1 MDISKYIR
9 DFQERGYV
17 NIQNFFKLED
27 IEKVKQIIYQKGF
40 DENKSEIYYEFI
52 NNKKK
57 IRRVENLS
65 SNYEEFNN
73 LIFNNLLLE
82 ILYEIFN
89 EKVFLFKEKLNFK
102 PSSGG
107 GKFRMHIDG
116 HFDWYDSNNIKKKG
130 WEEYGNNF
138 VNAVIPIESS
148 NMKNGCLYVCD
159 KSETY
164 KLYGKSW
171 DNIKS
176 KLDGSGPY
184 LKYED
189 ESLVKKIYIE
199 QEPTDLLLFDWQC
212 IHGSEK
218 NLSKFERPIL
228 YLTYNSFSDGNN
240 LEQYYFDKKH
250 SKNSKK
256 QKSLY

>member
-1 MDISKYIR
+1 MDTSKYIS
-9 DFQERGYV
+9 DFKQKGYV
-17 NIQNFFKLED
+17 NIKNFFKLED
-27 IEKVKQIIYQKGF
+27 IENLKKIIYQKGF
-40 DENKSEIYYEFI
+40 DENKSEIYYELI

-73 LIFNNLLLE
+73 LIFNSLLLE

-89 EKVFLFKEKLNFK
+89 EKAFLFKEKLNFK
-102 PSSGG
+102 PSNGG

-116 HFDWYDSNNIKKKG
+116 NFDWYDSNNIKKKG
-130 WEEYGNNF
+130 WKEYGSSF
-138 VNAVIPIESS
+138 VNVVIPIESS
-148 NMKNGCLYVCD
+148 NMENGCLYVCN

-164 KLYGKSW
+164 NLYGKTW
-171 DNIKS
+171 EEIKS
-176 KLDGSGPY
+176 KLDGPGPY
-184 LKYED
+184 LKFED
-189 ESLVKKIYIE
+189 ESLVKKIYVE

-212 IHGSEK
+212 IHGSEQ
-218 NLSKFERPIL
+218 NLSELERPIL
-228 YLTYNSFSDGNN
+228 YLTYNSFSDGDN
-240 LEQYYFDKKH
+240 LSKYYFDKKH